1 MAARTPLAPADIIV
15 RVYLVTAT
23 VIALGGGLEEWAR
36 GAPAGGADADHLHRF
51 LASVHLGWAPL
62 LFWAAATIRRQ
73 GVLVCFLAVPVFLG
87 GIGRAV
93 SFAQDGMTGPAGVFL
108 ASALLD
114 FPLPIVIIWAHSAAL
129 GSGRV
134 PAAA

>member
-15 RVYLVTAT
+15 RVCLVAATA
-23 VIALGGGLEEWAR
+23 IALGGGLEEWAR
-36 GAPAGGADADHLHRF
+36 GAPAGGADADNLYRF

-73 GVLVCFLAVPVFLG
+73 GVLVSFLAVPIFLG
-87 GIGRAV
+87 GIGRLV
-93 SFAQDGMTGPAGVFL
+93 SFAQDGITGPAGVFL
-108 ASALLD
+108 TSAFLVLL
-114 FPLPIVIIWAHSAAL
+114 LPIVIIWAHSAAL